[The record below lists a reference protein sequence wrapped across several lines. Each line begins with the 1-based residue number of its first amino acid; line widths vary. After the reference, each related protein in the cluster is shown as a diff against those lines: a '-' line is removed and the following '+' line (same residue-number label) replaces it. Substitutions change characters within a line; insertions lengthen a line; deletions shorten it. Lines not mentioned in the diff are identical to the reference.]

1 VGPILHQ
8 HHAWEEFVGITQE
21 KQRSRRRACSLSSC
35 CCCCC
40 YVHHE
45 QLAASDPTLV
55 DHKRMTQVTRIREK
69 LPDILDQAGSVVV
82 HAMSDLWRMEES
94 TIVNGPTP
102 RLVFL
107 PSFPSG
113 ETLKTHRRALSGAM
127 HGNQCDDLRTAVWFC
142 RRILL
147 LQGLIII

>member
-1 VGPILHQ
+1 MGGVRSYGQ
-8 HHAWEEFVGITQE
+8 GTTQE
-21 KQRSRRRACSLSSC
+21 KQRSRRRACSLCC

-55 DHKRMTQVTRIREK
+55 DHKCMTQVTKIREK
-69 LPDILDQAGSVVV
+69 LPDILEQAGSVVV

-94 TIVNGPTP
+94 TIVNGPRP

-107 PSFPSG
+107 PSRPFWRDAKNPS
-113 ETLKTHRRALSGAM
+113 LSSVRRSARESVRRPAYSRLVLSQDFIVA
-127 HGNQCDDLRTAVWFC
+127 
-142 RRILL
+142 
-147 LQGLIII
+147 GLIII